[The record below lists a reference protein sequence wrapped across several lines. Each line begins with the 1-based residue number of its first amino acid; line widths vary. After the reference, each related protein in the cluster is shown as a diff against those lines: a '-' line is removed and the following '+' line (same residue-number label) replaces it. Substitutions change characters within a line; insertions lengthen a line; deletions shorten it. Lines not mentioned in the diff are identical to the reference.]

1 MAKKFQYVAILIA
14 VWVILSGAHRMKRLS
29 QPEYHGEDTL
39 ELAKY
44 VVSIRS
50 RTPNKYFGDNHYC
63 GGGLLSNQWVLTA
76 AHCVMGQ
83 SKIMY
88 KPRWLLVVAGSP
100 HRLRYVPGKSI
111 CSPVTSLYVPNNFT
125 MHNTYN
131 MALMKLQEKMPLNH
145 PRIGFLH
152 LPSEAPKIGL
162 KHTVLGWG
170 RMYFGG
176 PLAAHIY
183 QLDVILMDNVL
194 CKTHFRHYGDGMMC
208 AGKNNGTVEGDP
220 CSGDIGSPLLAG
232 KVVVGIVAY
241 PIGCG
246 CTKVPSVYTD
256 VFSGIRWIR
265 KTAYGFASI
274 NGTRPAIMFIL
285 CYVAHGCLNR
295 KTLNSIK

>member
-1 MAKKFQYVAILIA
+1 MAKKHQYVAILIA
-14 VWVILSGAHRMKRLS
+14 VMVILSGAHRMKRVAP
-29 QPEYHGEDTL
+29 PEFHGEDTL

-63 GGGLLSNQWVLTA
+63 GGGLLSNRWVLTA

-88 KPRWLLVVAGSP
+88 KARWLLVVAGSP

-111 CSPVTSLYVPNNFT
+111 CSPVTSLYVPNDFT
-125 MHNTYN
+125 MHNTFN

-152 LPSEAPKIGL
+152 LPNTAPKIGY

-176 PLAAHIY
+176 PLAVHIY
-183 QLDVILMDNVL
+183 QVDVILMNNAL
-194 CKTHFRHYGDGMMC
+194 CKKYFRHYGKGMMC
-208 AGKNNGTVEGDP
+208 AGKNKWTDADP
-220 CSGDIGSPLLAG
+220 CSGDIGSPLLDG

-241 PIGCG
+241 PIGCA
-246 CTKVPSVYTD
+246 CTTIPSVYTD
-256 VFSGIRWIR
+256 VFSGLKWIR
-265 KTAYGFASI
+265 QTAYNLASTNVSNPVI
-274 NGTRPAIMFIL
+274 IFIL
-285 CYVAHGCLNR
+285 CYVAHVCLNR
-295 KTLNSIK
+295 ITLSSM